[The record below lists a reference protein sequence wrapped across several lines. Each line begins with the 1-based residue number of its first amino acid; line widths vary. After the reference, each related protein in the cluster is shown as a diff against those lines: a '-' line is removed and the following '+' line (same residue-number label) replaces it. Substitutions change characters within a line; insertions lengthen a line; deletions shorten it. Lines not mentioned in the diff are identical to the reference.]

1 MQNLILKIRQLMEG
15 RNGIDKISIAMLVL
29 YSLLS
34 FVKIFLRFVPLAY
47 YIVTALQYA
56 FICYAVFRVMSKNL
70 QKRYNENFRFEQL
83 LLRWK
88 PYTDRLKLRIQFA
101 GTHRFRKCRSCG
113 EFLRF
118 RKGRGKRNTVCP
130 RCGKEL
136 TFRFLF

>member
-1 MQNLILKIRQLMEG
+1 MQNLILKIRQLLAG
-15 RNGIDKISIAMLVL
+15 RNGIDKIVIAMLVL
-29 YSLLS
+29 YSVLS
-34 FVKIFLRFVPLAY
+34 FVKIFLRYVPVAY
-47 YIVTALQYA
+47 YIVTVVQYA
-56 FICYAVFRVMSKNL
+56 FVGYAVFRVMSKNL
-70 QKRYNENFRFEQL
+70 QKRYNENFKFEQL

-101 GTHRFRKCRSCG
+101 NTHRFRKCKGCG

-118 RKGRGKRNTVCP
+118 KKGKGKRNTVCP